1 MYVAVLSFTKINS
14 TISCSQ
20 ISCVTASTELQ
31 DRVRFPR
38 YFQLHPAE
46 ETMALAY
53 FAVIKEYG
61 WNQVSLIVQKER
73 LFTLVRLAHTSMH
86 MHTYTVVY
94 MNRCTYSHTS
104 SN

>member
-14 TISCSQ
+14 TITCPQ

-61 WNQVSLIVQKER
+61 MEPSLADSTKR
-73 LFTLVRLAHTSMH
+73 TSFH
-86 MHTYTVVY
+86 I
-94 MNRCTYSHTS
+94 SEI
-104 SN
+104 